1 MFPFRKKKKKTTEK
15 KAPLIE
21 RIIAVAK
28 QVYEGY
34 SFESTVYN
42 RIITVIKIS
51 IVATR
56 KFMLDDCL
64 TKASAIAYTTIT
76 SLIPTLTVYLTFMSV
91 FSGAENKKDELF
103 RDISLFLTEY
113 NIKLDMDAIFM
124 VMSGLID
131 NAKAIGTV
139 GILIVFFTATAT
151 LRALEKSLND
161 IWRVKQGRTIFQKIV
176 YYWAALTLAPV
187 MLIIGTT
194 VAAKLSDSFSS
205 ANYNSIYISD
215 NKTWVVGN
223 KGSIIHSNKEMIN
236 FFPLDDANFDYEDQ
250 RIYTYN
256 QSDNTFTEND
266 VRLDNIHLS
275 KEEYNSVRFIEDEGW
290 IVSSK
295 GVILYTKDKED
306 NWSISKW
313 GNFVFND
320 ILMINNRK
328 GFIAANGGIILTT
341 DTGGENWTVYDTL
354 DPTLNF
360 KSISHKDGI
369 IIIAANKGKILY
381 SNNGGSTWD
390 LKVIDEAK
398 KNNNPIDLNA
408 VYFVDRKSVWIAGND
423 GIILNSYDGGITWN
437 HSKFKEYN
445 YYAVVFL
452 DRDNG
457 FAAGEKG
464 VVIYTEN
471 GGKNWKSRSLPTH
484 KINKLAYLD
493 NTTWAIGDGAAIQ
506 KNAANRKKWS
516 GSSGKSVFAMITRFL
531 APFVFIWIFFLL
543 AYSTLP
549 NIKVPFKYS
558 AIGAAFTGTVWV
570 IFIFLFIVYIKAFAN
585 GTFAI
590 YGALAAIPLFL
601 LMVYTSALIILYG
614 AEVSFTM
621 MHPETY
627 INLKNFFED
636 SAARIRKVNIYFGLV
651 AIQSIY
657 FKFESGKGG
666 STYSE
671 LLKNVNHN
679 SIDLDHFLHIFAD
692 NKLIANDSEGAYIPT
707 NSSSNIKLSAIFDLV
722 NEAAL
727 LVPKNIIKKNQSRE
741 NVRDIFN
748 ELSSSRNKILGDIS
762 LKDLE
767 L

>member
-1 MFPFRKKKKKTTEK
+1 M
-15 KAPLIE
+15 
-21 RIIAVAK
+21 
-28 QVYEGY
+28 
-34 SFESTVYN
+34 
-42 RIITVIKIS
+42 VI
-51 IVATR
+51 
-56 KFMLDDCL
+56 
-64 TKASAIAYTTIT
+64 
-76 SLIPTLTVYLTFMSV
+76 
-91 FSGAENKKDELF
+91 
-103 RDISLFLTEY
+103 
-113 NIKLDMDAIFM
+113 
-124 VMSGLID
+124 SGLID
-131 NAKAIGTV
+131 NAKAIGTI

-151 LRALEKSLND
+151 IRALEKSLND
-161 IWRVKQGRTIFQKIV
+161 IWRVKQGRTISQKIV
-176 YYWAALTLAPV
+176 YYWTALTLGPV

-194 VAAKLSDSFSS
+194 VAAKLSDTFSS
-205 ANYNSIYISD
+205 PNYNSIYISD
-215 NKTWVVGN
+215 DKAWIVGN
-223 KGSIIHSNKEMIN
+223 KGSIIYSNKEKNN
-236 FFPLDDANFDYEDQ
+236 FSPLDDANFNYKNQ
-250 RIYTYN
+250 KIYSYN
-256 QSDNTFTEND
+256 SPDNTFTESD
-266 VRLDNIHLS
+266 VRLDSTNLS
-275 KEEYNSVRFIEDEGW
+275 KEEYNGVQFIEDEGW

-295 GVILYTKDKED
+295 GVILYTKSKEN

-313 GNFVFND
+313 GNFAFND

-328 GFIAANGGIILTT
+328 GFIAANGGVILTT
-341 DTGGENWTVYDTL
+341 DTGGENWSVYDTL

-360 KSISHKDGI
+360 RSIDHKDGI
-369 IIIAANKGKILY
+369 IIITANKGKILY

-390 LKVIDEAK
+390 IKVINEAQ
-398 KNNNPIDLNA
+398 KNNKPIDLNA
-408 VYFVDRKSVWIAGND
+408 VYFVDRKSVWLAGND
-423 GIILNSYDGGITWN
+423 GIILNSNDGGITWS

-445 YYAVVFL
+445 YYAVMFL
-452 DRDNG
+452 NRDKG

-471 GGKNWKSRSLPTH
+471 GGKNWKSRSLPTYR
-484 KINKLAYLD
+484 INKLSYLD
-493 NTTWAIGDGAAIQ
+493 DTTWAIGNGGTIQ
-506 KNAANRKKWS
+506 KNIDNRKKWT
-516 GSSGKSVFAMITRFL
+516 GSSGKSVFAMITNFL
-531 APFVFIWIFFLL
+531 APFIFIWIFFLL

-601 LMVYTSALIILYG
+601 LLVYTSALIILYG

-636 SAARIRKVNIYFGLV
+636 SVSRIRKVNIYFGLV
-651 AIQSIY
+651 TIQSIY
-657 FKFESGKGG
+657 FKFESGNGG

-679 SIDLDHFLHIFAD
+679 SIDLDHFLHIFID
-692 NKLIANDSEGAYIPT
+692 NRLIANDTEGDYIPT
-707 NSSSNIKLSAIFDLV
+707 NSSSNIKLSAIFELV
-722 NEAAL
+722 NEATL
-727 LVPKNIIKKNQSRE
+727 LVPKNIVKKNQSHE